1 MTQQLRAA
9 MAAVGPEAVQRTRLL
24 LIAAGQAALL
34 DRSIKC
40 LLYSALA
47 TSTADRRGF
56 DSDDTDWPDPLLLAA
71 VVLTNAEDR
80 DTVILVGDELDSV
93 WSVDNDPL
101 VYALAKELIMASCQA
116 VLVLSKAE
124 EELENFSDLGDW
136 GGQ

>member
-1 MTQQLRAA
+1 M
-9 MAAVGPEAVQRTRLL
+9 
-24 LIAAGQAALL
+24 
-34 DRSIKC
+34 
-40 LLYSALA
+40 
-47 TSTADRRGF
+47 
-56 DSDDTDWPDPLLLAA
+56 
-71 VVLTNAEDR
+71 
-80 DTVILVGDELDSV
+80 ILVGDELDSV